1 MTMKLSEVNVNNIK
15 TFKGL
20 YDWVYSLQIDYSER
34 RILMDLIDV
43 SASIADKAM
52 TDKIFGVENE
62 KV

>member
-20 YDWVYSLQIDYSER
+20 YDWVYNLNIDHNDR

-43 SASIADKAM
+43 SATIADKTM
-52 TDKIFGVENE
+52 TNRIFGVENE

>member
-1 MTMKLSEVNVNNIK
+1 MTMKLSEVNVNNIE

-20 YDWVYSLQIDYSER
+20 YDWVISLNIDHSER

-43 SASIADKAM
+43 SASIADKNM
-52 TDKIFGVENE
+52 TNRIFGVENE

>member
-20 YDWVYSLQIDYSER
+20 YDWVYSLHIDHSDR

-43 SASIADKAM
+43 SASIADKNM
-52 TDKIFGVENE
+52 TNRIFGVENE

>member
-1 MTMKLSEVNVNNIK
+1 MKLSEVNVNNIK